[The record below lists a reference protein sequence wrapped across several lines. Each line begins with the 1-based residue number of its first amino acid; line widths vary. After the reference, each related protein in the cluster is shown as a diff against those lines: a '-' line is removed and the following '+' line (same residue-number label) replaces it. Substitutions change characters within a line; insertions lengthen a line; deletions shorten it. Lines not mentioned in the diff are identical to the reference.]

1 VAKDNAPSGAGTPVL
16 VVEDDVWLRV
26 MQVVLD
32 PSTSQER
39 SAAFADFM
47 AHDVPDFPGWCENVR
62 RSAGSLYP
70 CEVRLVSSQRELY
83 ENLAPAAGIVTESLR
98 VGAQELASA
107 PRLMAVHQFGTIFR
121 NIDVPACEARGVKV
135 FGLRR
140 RANIACAEHA
150 FALMLALARRLEE
163 LSGRIAVEELTAVAQ
178 PYRPFDRRH
187 TPNGN
192 WGRIPGLRS
201 LHGSTVGIIG
211 LGEIGGEI
219 ARRTAA
225 FDMRTIYFQRT
236 RLSAAEEDRLQVSYQ
251 SLESLLANSDWII
264 PQLPLDAST
273 VHLLDRKRLALIKPG
288 ACIVNVSR
296 AEVIDREALLEALQS
311 GRLGGFAL
319 DPLYEAPGRADD
331 ELLSFDNVILT
342 PHLAGSPRWNGLTD
356 IQDIVEALARL
367 IVG

>member
-1 VAKDNAPSGAGTPVL
+1 
-16 VVEDDVWLRV
+16 
-26 MQVVLD
+26 
-32 PSTSQER
+32 
-39 SAAFADFM
+39 
-47 AHDVPDFPGWCENVR
+47 
-62 RSAGSLYP
+62 
-70 CEVRLVSSQRELY
+70 
-83 ENLAPAAGIVTESLR
+83 
-98 VGAQELASA
+98 
-107 PRLMAVHQFGTIFR
+107 
-121 NIDVPACEARGVKV
+121 
-135 FGLRR
+135 
-140 RANIACAEHA
+140 
-150 FALMLALARRLEE
+150 LEE

-219 ARRTAA
+219 AQRTAA

>member
-1 VAKDNAPSGAGTPVL
+1 VAKGSEPSGGRPVL
-16 VVEDDVWLRV
+16 VVEDDVWLRLMEV
-26 MQVVLD
+26 ILD

-47 AHDVPDFPGWCENVR
+47 AHDAPDFPQWCDKVR

-70 CEVRLVSSQRELY
+70 CEVRLVSSQRELQ
-83 ENLAPAAGIVTESLR
+83 ENLAKAAGIVTESLG
-98 VGAQELASA
+98 VGAQELALA
-107 PRLMAVHQFGTIFR
+107 PRLEVVHQFGTLFR
-121 NIDVPACEARGVKV
+121 NIDVPACEARGVRV
-135 FGLRR
+135 LGLRR

-150 FALMLALARRLEE
+150 FALMLALARRLQE
-163 LSGRIAVEELTAVAQ
+163 LGGRIAAEEITAVAQ

-211 LGEIGGEI
+211 LGEIGREI

-225 FDMRTIYFQRT
+225 FDMRTIYTQRT
-236 RLSAAEEDRLQVSYQ
+236 RLSAAEENGLRVSYQ
-251 SLESLLANSDWII
+251 SLESLLAESDWII

-273 VHLLDRKRLALIKPG
+273 LNLLDRKRLALIKPD

-296 AEVIDREALLEALQS
+296 AEVIDREALLESLRS

-319 DPLYEAPGRADD
+319 DPLYVAPGRAND
-331 ELLSFDNVILT
+331 ELLSFENVILT

-356 IQDIVEALARL
+356 IQDVIAALARV
-367 IVG
+367 IAG